1 MLLCLYMDRREQE
14 RLIQLWVI
22 REISL
27 LILNR
32 FIYQGKVLKPSI
44 IKLIPKLVKKMLMET
59 IKKVYMTHMRIP
71 ES

>member
-14 RLIQLWVI
+14 KLIQLWVI

-44 IKLIPKLVKKMLMET
+44 IKLIPKLAKKMLMET
-59 IKKVYMTHMRIP
+59 IKKVYMTHMRIL
-71 ES
+71 EF